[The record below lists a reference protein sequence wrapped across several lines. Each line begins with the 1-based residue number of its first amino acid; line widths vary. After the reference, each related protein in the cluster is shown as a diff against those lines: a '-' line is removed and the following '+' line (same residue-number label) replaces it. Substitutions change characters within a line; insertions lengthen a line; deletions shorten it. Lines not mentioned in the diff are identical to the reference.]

1 MNLFYF
7 KKKNVIIS
15 SISIQFY
22 KCVFYEYE
30 KKQRL
35 DRKDKEGEG

>member
-22 KCVFYEYE
+22 KCVFYE

>member
-7 KKKNVIIS
+7 KKKKVIIS

-22 KCVFYEYE
+22 KCVFYE

-35 DRKDKEGEG
+35 DRNDKEGEG